1 MQRGKF
7 LPSNIECYV
16 QSAKTFIKRNNK
28 YVQIAVTIIAI
39 IAALLFFVMNGEKS
53 PKVDNDKAP
62 SISSLKESQSKK
74 PSITNKSS
82 KSKISSKD
90 KSQNKLGKDSEAGE
104 ILIVDISGEI
114 NKPGVYKIRPGTR
127 IYELIEQAGGLSE
140 NANTDVINRASMVSD
155 GQKIVIPSKIT
166 GGQGS
171 QATDNTD
178 ISSNVSGLVNINQAD
193 QNQLESIAGIGPS
206 MAKRIIEYRSSN
218 GYFGSIDELMNVKG
232 IGTKKFDKIK
242 AYVTI

>member
-1 MQRGKF
+1 M
-7 LPSNIECYV
+7 PSNIECYV
-16 QSAKTFIKRNNK
+16 QSAKAFIKRNNK

-39 IAALLFFVMNGEKS
+39 IAALLFFVLNGEKS
-53 PKVDNDKAP
+53 PKVNNDKAP

-74 PSITNKSS
+74 TSITDKSS
-82 KSKISSKD
+82 KSKMSSKD
-90 KSQNKLGKDSEAGE
+90 KSKNKLGKDSETGE

-127 IYELIEQAGGLSE
+127 VFELIDQAGGLSE
-140 NANTDVINRASMVSD
+140 NANADVINRASIVSD

-166 GGQGS
+166 GEQGH
-171 QATDNTD
+171 QAIDNPD

-193 QNQLESIAGIGPS
+193 QNQLESIAGIGPA
-206 MAKRIIEYRSSN
+206 MAKRIIEYRRSN

-242 AYVTI
+242 DYVTI

>member
-1 MQRGKF
+1 MQRGK
-7 LPSNIECYV
+7 LVPSNIECYV

-74 PSITNKSS
+74 P
-82 KSKISSKD
+82 KISSKD

>member
-1 MQRGKF
+1 M
-7 LPSNIECYV
+7 PSNIECYV
-16 QSAKTFIKRNNK
+16 QSAKAFVKRNNK

-74 PSITNKSS
+74 TSITDKSS
-82 KSKISSKD
+82 KSKMSSKD

-155 GQKIVIPSKIT
+155 GQKIVIPSKK
-166 GGQGS
+166 GS